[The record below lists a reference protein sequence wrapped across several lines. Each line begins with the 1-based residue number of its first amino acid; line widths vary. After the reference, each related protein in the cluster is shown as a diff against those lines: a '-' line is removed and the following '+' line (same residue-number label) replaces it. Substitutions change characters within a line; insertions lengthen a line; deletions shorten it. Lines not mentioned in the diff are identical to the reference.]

1 MVAFTNTLMYTLRGG
16 LPRRAEAV
24 PTFEETGPVAVR
36 VLALRVT
43 MIRSARVEAAK
54 GSTA

>member
-1 MVAFTNTLMYTLRGG
+1 VVAFTNTLMYTLRGG

>member
-1 MVAFTNTLMYTLRGG
+1 VVAFTSTLMYTLRGG
-16 LPRRAEAV
+16 LPRRAGAV
-24 PTFEETGPVAVR
+24 PTLEEAGPVAMR

-43 MIRSARVEAAK
+43 IIRSARVEAAK